1 MIVSNTSP
9 IYNLSTIGQL
19 DLLRQLYGVIYIPQ
33 AVLTEITNVGNT
45 DSSALIVPT
54 LDWIKPLTCGD
65 LNLVQTLRQVNK
77 LDLGESEAIALSL
90 QLKAERLIID
100 ERLGRKVALSFELK
114 ITGVLGVILAAKNKG
129 LVSSIK
135 PLLNLLIT
143 RTGFRLSQ
151 ALYFQ
156 ALAEAGEES

>member
-1 MIVSNTSP
+1 
-9 IYNLSTIGQL
+9 
-19 DLLRQLYGVIYIPQ
+19 
-33 AVLTEITNVGNT
+33 
-45 DSSALIVPT
+45 LIVPT
-54 LDWIKPLTCGD
+54 LDWIKPLTCSD
-65 LNLVQTLRQVNK
+65 LSLVQTLQQVNK

-100 ERLGRKVALSFELK
+100 ERLGRKVALSFELN

-151 ALYFQ
+151 TLYFQ